1 MTQDARLQLL
11 LTLGQI
17 IGFKEEEKKDEEDET
32 LYTTSRIEL
41 ALAIQKRDQIE
52 TKLEKQE
59 VKIIKPPAA
68 ARGSNIECHFIIQF
82 VAGEDASEEVLAAQG
97 LPEWLTP
104 YKLNHDLYN
113 FMKDKYEGEIKW
125 IRTESRQSYLDS
137 QNFIKRN

>member
-1 MTQDARLQLL
+1 MTEDARLQLL

-17 IGFKEEEKKDEEDET
+17 IGFKEEEKKDGEDET

-59 VKIIKPPAA
+59 VKVIKPPV
-68 ARGSNIECHFIIQF
+68 ARDSNIECHFIIQF
-82 VAGEDASEEVLAAQG
+82 VAGEDAPEEVLAAQG
-97 LPEWLTP
+97 LPDWITP
-104 YKLNHDLYN
+104 EKLNRDLYN

-137 QNFIKRN
+137 